1 MGITVMDTVS
11 KVRTKLPV
19 FILLYLLAF
28 PSFSGDWQAT
38 PRVNIDEVLTDN
50 VELNEFDKSSSAV
63 TIFSPGLNINYLAT
77 GAELDIDYSLSQAW
91 YSHDHDLDDDFNTL
105 KANGRLSLPINGLS
119 LIGSASITNVSQ
131 NTARNS
137 LADIVSGDTVEY
149 KNYSL
154 GLTYN
159 TQSSSFSIDSKI
171 NFILDDA
178 QDDVGERD
186 GYNASF
192 LSVSGS
198 NSRYVFWYL
207 NGEYTDYQND
217 SRDGSFY
224 TSEIKV
230 GYISNPKINPF
241 IRVYDEDVSG
251 NLNDNKIQG
260 TSSIG
265 VGVRWLVAEHFVVDV
280 AYNKVDEESDSIGEV
295 SDEQED
301 YTSAAIEWQPSA
313 RTNIYAKY
321 YQRFFGDAYEFN
333 YSHRTR
339 RLTTSVAYNE
349 SLNLFDRLELAPTN
363 YQDVWCLS
371 GQPQNIDNC
380 LFSPG
385 DDVDLSDYDFSGIY
399 SELELQQAESFS
411 LNQALTLSS
420 QLSLNRMSLQLS
432 LGKRKRENLE
442 LEDYDSYD
450 TASFSIVRQ
459 TSRNATM
466 TLKLS
471 FNKNSLN
478 NNSRYSTKQE
488 DYYRIYSLN
497 WQHQLNR
504 TLQVTYSGQHLNRA
518 SNHFGYSYEE
528 NRLSLLL
535 VKEF

>member
-1 MGITVMDTVS
+1 MGITVTDTVN
-11 KVRTKLPV
+11 KVRTKLPA
-19 FILLYLLAF
+19 FILLYLFAF
-28 PSFSGDWQAT
+28 PCISGDWQVT
-38 PRVNIDEVLTDN
+38 PRVNFDEVLTDN
-50 VELNEFDKSSSAV
+50 VELSQDEENSAV

-91 YSHDHDLDDDFNTL
+91 YSHDHDLDDDYNTL

-119 LIGSASITNVSQ
+119 LIGSASISNVSQ
-131 NTARNS
+131 NSAKNS

-154 GLTYN
+154 GLAYN
-159 TQSSSFSIDSKI
+159 TQSSSFSIDSRI

-178 QDDVGERD
+178 QDDIGERD

-192 LSVSGS
+192 LSASGS
-198 NSRYVFWYL
+198 NSRYVFWHI
-207 NGEYTDYQND
+207 NGNYTDYQND
-217 SRDGSFY
+217 SRNGTFY
-224 TSEIKV
+224 SSEIKI

-241 IRVYDEDVSG
+241 IRVYDEDVGG
-251 NLNDNKIQG
+251 NLNDRKIQG

-265 VGVRWLVAEHFVVDV
+265 VGVRWLVAEHFVLDV
-280 AYNKVDEESDSIGEV
+280 AYNKVDEESDPIGEV
-295 SDEQED
+295 SDKQED

-333 YSHRTR
+333 YSHRTK
-339 RLTTSVAYNE
+339 RLTTSVSYNE
-349 SLNLFDRLELAPTN
+349 SLDLFDRFELTSVN

-371 GQPQNIDNC
+371 GEPQNADNC
-380 LFSPG
+380 LFAP
-385 DDVDLSDYDFSGIY
+385 DDDTDLSGYDFSGIF
-399 SELELQQAESFS
+399 SELELQQSETFS
-411 LNQALTLSS
+411 LNQVLNLSTKLT
-420 QLSLNRMSLQLS
+420 LNRMSIELN

-442 LEDYDSYD
+442 FEDYDSYD
-450 TASFSIVRQ
+450 TASFTVIRN
-459 TSRNATM
+459 TSRNTSM

-471 FNKNSLN
+471 FNNNSLN
-478 NNSRYSTKQE
+478 NNSVTASKQE

-504 TLQVTYSGQHLNRA
+504 TLQVTYSGQHLNR
-518 SNHFGYSYEE
+518 SSSRFGYSYDE